1 MKISQTKLNAIAN
14 YANFIVLGA
23 LNFALSPLLATAMGP
38 ASFGL
43 WKASLRYLEFATTA
57 DGRSTQAL
65 KWLVA
70 YRSAKLDDD
79 GKRREV
85 GASMALWLA
94 WLPLLLAVLAFI
106 IFIAPHAIKGVPA
119 SDFAAL
125 RWTCAILGL
134 NVVIAGLIG
143 VPDAVLTGTNQGFR
157 SMNINTIFLIV
168 SNIAMVVA
176 ALMGGNLIVLAT
188 ITVVCSAING
198 FFTLLSARR
207 RVSWWG
213 VKKPSFSDVKNISQ
227 FSGWTMGWSLV
238 QMLLMS
244 TEIILVGYL
253 LGALDVARYTFT
265 SYVVQFALSMCLLT
279 TSAIA
284 PRIGLLLGEGNGQ
297 DAAELVRQT
306 REIILTIATV
316 TAAAILLFNKSF
328 VGLWAGAQSYLGDPV
343 NGLMVATFF
352 QLALARC
359 EAQIQDVGLNIRHKV
374 LTGAL
379 SAILGIALGWAGFA
393 IFHNLVFVFAGILS
407 GRMLMTVL
415 FPRFVDR
422 MIDNADLPIGR
433 TIVAI
438 LLLILCYFIGL
449 RIEVKSWLLLILSGA
464 VAIPPL
470 LLVAFWTIFSSSTR
484 NKIVLYFNR
493 LSKK

>member
-1 MKISQTKLNAIAN
+1 MKIGQTKLNAIAN

-23 LNFALSPLLATAMGP
+23 LNFALSPLLASSLGP

-70 YRSAKLDDD
+70 YRAAQLDDD
-79 GKRREV
+79 SKRREV

-94 WLPLLLAVLAFI
+94 WLPLLLAALAFI
-106 IFIAPHAIKGVPA
+106 VFIAPHAIKGVPP
-119 SDFAAL
+119 SEFSTL

-157 SMNINTIFLIV
+157 SMNINTMFLIV
-168 SNIAMVVA
+168 SNVAMLA
-176 ALMGGNLIVLAT
+176 AAMMGGNLILLAT
-188 ITVVCSAING
+188 ITVLCSALNG

-213 VKKPSFSDVKNISQ
+213 VKKPTLADVKGISQ

-253 LGALDVARYTFT
+253 LGALEVAKYTFT

-279 TSAIA
+279 ASAIA
-284 PRIGLLLGEGNGQ
+284 PKIGLLLGEGQ
-297 DAAELVRQT
+297 RADAASLVRQT
-306 REIILTIATV
+306 REIILSIATI

-328 VGLWAGAQSYLGDPV
+328 VTLWAGAQSYLGDPV

-359 EAQIQDVGLNIRHKV
+359 EAQIQDVGLNIRQKV

-379 SAILGIALGWAGFA
+379 SAALGIFLGWLGFV
-393 IFHNLVFVFAGILS
+393 IFHNLAFVFAGILL
-407 GRMLMTVL
+407 GRMLMTAL

-422 MIDNADLPIGR
+422 MFDKAAFPFGR
-433 TIVAI
+433 VLVAA
-438 LLLILCYFIGL
+438 LLLILCYFVGL
-449 RIEVKSWLLLILSGA
+449 RIEVRQWLLLALSGA
-464 VAIPPL
+464 TAAPL
-470 LLVAFWTIFSSSTR
+470 LILVTFWAILSSSTR
-484 NKIVLYFNR
+484 NRIVSYFNR
-493 LSKK
+493 RA